1 MKNQRTMKENKN
13 NQNTEVKEE
22 QKFDNIETKRQKKS
36 SKKKMSE
43 LEKLKEENEKLKA
56 EIEELNDKYIR
67 LMAEFDNF
75 RKRTMN
81 EKAEMV
87 KNASEKILLEL
98 LPIVDDFERAIK
110 ANEEVEDAQHLKEG
124 FKLIYDK
131 FIKLLQK
138 QGVSEID
145 AMHKEFDPE
154 LHDALTKIPVE
165 DPELKGKIVD
175 VVEKG
180 YYLNDKILR
189 HSKVVIGD

>member
-1 MKNQRTMKENKN
+1 MKEKKN
-13 NQNTEVKEE
+13 HQNTEAQKE
-22 QKFDNIETKRQKKS
+22 QKVDNSETKKNKKS
-36 SKKKMSE
+36 AKKKTSE

-56 EIEELNDKYIR
+56 ELQELNDKYIR

-87 KNASEKILLEL
+87 KNASEKLLLEL

-124 FKLIYDK
+124 FLLIYDK
-131 FIKLLQK
+131 FVKLLQK
-138 QGVSEID
+138 QGVSEIE
-145 AMHKEFDPE
+145 AMHQEFDPE

-165 DPELKGKIVD
+165 NPELKGKIVD